1 MTERLRKEAP
11 PPAPYRPPA
20 RTPAPTPVPAP
31 TPTPIVATPAGPSV
45 GPMTAVSM
53 QRLGI
58 RVGNA
63 RLSSYMGPPPGS
75 ARLQRVPVTYADTG
89 ETLYEDP
96 STPGATAAS
105 QQFEPHS
112 YGGGTIDYDID
123 RTADHAVVTVRIQ
136 FVSQPRGENR
146 WLLDKAGKVL
156 VDASGQKKK
165 DPTFAR
171 DVGTPKEIPA
181 GDKRRDFA
189 TTQCESITKS
199 WNHYDLLS
207 KTIPKA
213 GPAGPDGKAAPAPP
227 SVAVNLPLKFVAKP
241 EFALGTKGTHTTI
254 RVYGEDTVADRDGAH
269 PVDSGHWYMNTKANY
284 GGMDL
289 KAISAHEYG
298 HLIGLQDEYFRS
310 DDQTHQMLHKMGG
323 GAKNADAA
331 LDQNTLRIMVTAAL
345 YPVIESRLTLGID
358 AIAATFAKAHPL
370 LKKQLTGAVRTAWSD
385 AGLRAGLVKQ
395 IEPALKTAGLKRELP
410 GIVAF
415 ETGPNLSNVSRASE
429 ALANTSVKYVES
441 VVLGEFMD
449 WQAAMNAAFSTTGAD
464 GSSLSID
471 TEVSSNI
478 STYGSTGAGKA
489 AAAGIA
495 DTVVGG
501 GAPTPKITP
510 SSTLLGQLADIPKQW
525 ETPGKG
531 LDSVYT
537 AAFVGPQITAAADAA
552 VATGV
557 FGKTGGVGQLYLRVL
572 RLVDSTVRASAT
584 KAARSFVDDAVHAK
598 VEAQLMGLKNQIEA
612 EVATTLGLKAG
623 ALAAKSP
630 ADPNVTTLATKL
642 HAMLT
647 AQQAPG
653 KYDPAVGE
661 ITPGTG
667 SAGMDV
673 RHSSSSIMSS
683 NDVSKAG
690 FRSDLIQPVVDQ
702 FNTRLKRAD
711 EENFTAKVTR

>member
-1 MTERLRKEAP
+1 MTP
-11 PPAPYRPPA
+11 
-20 RTPAPTPVPAP
+20 
-31 TPTPIVATPAGPSV
+31 
-45 GPMTAVSM
+45 VSM
-53 QRLGI
+53 QRLGV
-58 RVGNA
+58 RVGNS
-63 RLSSYMGPPPGS
+63 RLSTFMGPAPSG
-75 ARLQRVPVTYADTG
+75 ARLQRVPVSYPDTG
-89 ETLYEDP
+89 ETLYENP
-96 STPGATAAS
+96 SSPGATAAS
-105 QQFEPHS
+105 QQFEATG
-112 YGGGTIDYDID
+112 YGGGSIDYDIE
-123 RTADHAVVTVRIQ
+123 RTADHAVVTVRVQ

-146 WLLDKAGKVL
+146 WLVDKAGKL
-156 VDASGQKKK
+156 LLDAKGQKQP
-165 DPTFAR
+165 DPTFAA

-189 TTQCESITKS
+189 TAQCESITKS
-199 WNHYDLLS
+199 WNHYDLTS

-213 GPAGPDGKAAPAPP
+213 GQAGPDGTSAPAPP
-227 SVAVNLPLKFVAKP
+227 ATPVTLPLKFVAKP
-241 EFALGTKGTHTTI
+241 EFALGAKGTHTTI

-284 GGMDL
+284 GDMDL
-289 KAISAHEYG
+289 HAISAHEYG

-358 AIAATFAKAHPL
+358 AIAATFATSYPL
-370 LKKQLTGAVRTAWSD
+370 LRKQLTGAVRSAWAD

-395 IEPALKTAGLKRELP
+395 IEPALKSPGLKRQLP
-410 GIVAF
+410 AIVAF
-415 ETGPNLSNVSRASE
+415 ETGENLSNVTRASD
-429 ALANTSVKYVES
+429 ALASTSVKYVES
-441 VVLGEFMD
+441 VVLGEFLD
-449 WQAAMNAAFSTTGAD
+449 WQAAMSAAFSTTGAD
-464 GSSLSID
+464 GSSLTIG
-471 TEVSSNI
+471 TEVSSNV

-495 DTVVGG
+495 DTVIGG
-501 GAPTPKITP
+501 GAPTPKIAP

-537 AAFVGPQITAAADAA
+537 AAYVGPQISAAADAA
-552 VATGV
+552 VATGA
-557 FGKTGGVGQLYLRVL
+557 FGKTLGVGQLYLRVL
-572 RLVDSTVRASAT
+572 KLVDSTVRASAT

-598 VEAQLMGLKNQIEA
+598 VEAQLMGLKSQIET
-612 EVATTLGLKAG
+612 EVAGVLGMKAG

-630 ADPNVTTLATKL
+630 ADPNVTALATKL
-642 HAMLT
+642 HTMLT
-647 AQQAPG
+647 SQQAPG
-653 KYDPAVGE
+653 KYDSAGE
-661 ITPGTG
+661 ITPGAG

-673 RHSSSSIMSS
+673 RHSSSSIMSA

-702 FNTRLKRAD
+702 FNSKLKHAD
-711 EENFTAKVTR
+711 EESFTAKVSR